1 MGSIPEDHSE
11 SGFSLGSTEREGQP
25 QFRIFAELILEF
37 LHTTGL
43 QEVDMLHRAPE
54 GNTIAP
60 HPEADAGP
68 YDPDLRR
75 FTLENGQTAYV
86 HLNGWRSQHGYKE
99 IAVLTTQQAEET
111 LVGSRAQRGII
122 AAVTAM
128 HFRTT
133 EIGLFGSIDV
143 RRLRRALAQIDEPIT
158 KSAEEH
164 SRETAQKLQN
174 VAEGGQGYEQ
184 RRERFERAAEF
195 KHDLQVPSL
204 EYVLALLRY
213 SRRGFDTLPHRDQVE
228 LILGTCEHL
237 NEFLTSLRK
246 LVTFV
251 EYGSPEGLSTKPVR
265 DRNQDV
271 KAALLREVEG
281 LSYKEIGEELRIPLP
296 PTSEI
301 KGSHDTVRKSVKRGL
316 DLLRQ
321 LFGQD
326 GWRERRESMKA
337 EAERY
342 KALSEEEQIVERMME
357 GMRLSKEEALELLEY
372 RRRQYAKHLQDNQ
385 IDMPKTIE
393 QDQPRTAEEAR

>member
-1 MGSIPEDHSE
+1 MGSIPEDYSE
-11 SGFSLGSTEREGQP
+11 GSFSLDSTEREGQP
-25 QFRIFAELILEF
+25 QFRIFAELILGF

-54 GNTIAP
+54 GNTVTP
-60 HPEADAGP
+60 HPEADPGP

-86 HLNGWRSQHGYKE
+86 HLNGWRSRHGHKE

-111 LVGSRAQRGII
+111 LVGARAQRSII

-143 RRLRRALAQIDEPIT
+143 HRLRRALAQIDEPIT
-158 KSAEEH
+158 KSAEDH
-164 SRETAQKLQN
+164 SRETAEKMQN
-174 VAEGGQGYEQ
+174 VAEGGQCYEQ

-213 SRRGFDTLPHRDQVE
+213 SRRGFDTLPRSDQVE
-228 LILGTCEHL
+228 LILGACEHV

-265 DRNQDV
+265 DRNRDV
-271 KAALLREVEG
+271 KAALLREVAG

-296 PTSEI
+296 PNSDI

-316 DLLRQ
+316 DLLKQ

-342 KALSEEEQIVERMME
+342 KALSEEEQIVERLAQDF
-357 GMRLSKEEALELLEY
+357 GLSKEDALELRE
-372 RRRQYAKHLQDNQ
+372 RRRQHFAKYLQDRP
-385 IDMPKTIE
+385 D
-393 QDQPRTAEEAR
+393 RHA

>member
-1 MGSIPEDHSE
+1 
-11 SGFSLGSTEREGQP
+11 
-25 QFRIFAELILEF
+25 
-37 LHTTGL
+37 
-43 QEVDMLHRAPE
+43 
-54 GNTIAP
+54 
-60 HPEADAGP
+60 
-68 YDPDLRR
+68 
-75 FTLENGQTAYV
+75 
-86 HLNGWRSQHGYKE
+86 
-99 IAVLTTQQAEET
+99 
-111 LVGSRAQRGII
+111 
-122 AAVTAM
+122 M

>member
-1 MGSIPEDHSE
+1 MGSIPEGDSE
-11 SGFSLGSTEREGQP
+11 TSFSLDSTEREGQP

-60 HPEADAGP
+60 HPEADVGP

-75 FTLENGQTAYV
+75 FTLENGQSVYV
-86 HLNGWRSQHGYKE
+86 YLDGWRSRHGHKE

-111 LVGSRAQRGII
+111 LVGARAQRGII

-133 EIGLFGSIDV
+133 EIGPLGSIDV
-143 RRLRRALAQIDEPIT
+143 HRLRRALAQIDEPLT
-158 KSAEEH
+158 KSGKEH
-164 SRETAQKLQN
+164 SRETAEKMQN
-174 VAEGGQGYEQ
+174 VAEGGQSYEQ

-213 SRRGFDTLPHRDQVE
+213 SRRGFDTLPRSDQVE

-251 EYGSPEGLSTKPVR
+251 EYGTPEGLSTKPVK
-265 DRNQDV
+265 DRNRDV
-271 KAALLREVEG
+271 KAALLREVAG

-296 PTSEI
+296 PTSDI
-301 KGSHDTVRKSVKRGL
+301 MGSHDTVRKSVKRGL
-316 DLLRQ
+316 DFLKQ

-326 GWRERRESMKA
+326 GWREQRESMKA

-342 KALSEEEQIVERMME
+342 KALSKEEQIVEDLAQS
-357 GMRLSKEEALELLEY
+357 MRLSKEEALELRE
-372 RRRQYAKHLQDNQ
+372 RRRRHFAKYLEDNQ
-385 IDMPKTIE
+385 IGMPKTRDL
-393 QDQPRTAEEAR
+393 DQPRTAEEDR

>member
-1 MGSIPEDHSE
+1 MGSIPEDQSATH
-11 SGFSLGSTEREGQP
+11 FSLGSTERNGQP
-25 QFRIFAELILEF
+25 QFRILAELILGF

-43 QEVDMLHRAPE
+43 QEVDMLRRAPE
-54 GNTIAP
+54 GIAIAP
-60 HPEADAGP
+60 HPDADGP

-75 FTLENGQTAYV
+75 YPLENGQTAYV
-86 HLNGWRSQHGYKE
+86 HLNGWRSRHGYKE

-111 LVGSRAQRGII
+111 LVGARAQRGII

-143 RRLRRALAQIDEPIT
+143 HRLCRALAQIDEPLT
-158 KSAEEH
+158 KSAKEH
-164 SRETAQKLQN
+164 SRETAEKMQN
-174 VAEGGQGYEQ
+174 VTEGGQGYEQ
-184 RRERFERAAEF
+184 RRERFERAEEF

-213 SRRGFDTLPHRDQVE
+213 SRRDFDTLPRSDQVE

-251 EYGSPEGLSTKPVR
+251 EYGTPEGLSTKPVK
-265 DRNQDV
+265 DRNRDV
-271 KAALLREVEG
+271 KAALLREVAG
-281 LSYKEIGEELRIPLP
+281 LSYKDIGEELRIPLP
-296 PTSEI
+296 PNSEI

-326 GWRERRESMKA
+326 GWRKRLDSMKA
-337 EAERY
+337 EAEWY
-342 KALSEEEQIVERMME
+342 KALSEEERIVEDLAQSWRV
-357 GMRLSKEEALELLEY
+357 SKEEALKQLE
-372 RRRQYAKHLQDNQ
+372 RRRRRSANLQDKP
-385 IDMPKTIE
+385 DSTP
-393 QDQPRTAEEAR
+393 